1 MGIGERSE
9 GILMKAQIAMLTEMI
24 QMLDIRATEKNASI
38 IVECLRILRG
48 MNESMNEK
56 EDKEC
61 TV

>member
-1 MGIGERSE
+1 
-9 GILMKAQIAMLTEMI
+9 MKTQIAMLTEMI

-48 MNESMNEK
+48 MDESMNEK
-56 EDKEC
+56 EDTKC